1 MSGWETDKG
10 APLLSV
16 IVPVYQAARYLR
28 ACVES
33 ILAQDFD
40 DFELLLVD
48 DGSTDGSGALCDE
61 FGKRDRRVRVVHQE
75 NRGVTRTRERAA
87 ELAQGTLLLWVD
99 ADDTIEAGLF
109 AGIAAVHGRT
119 DADIILYGW
128 RETRG
133 GTTVREVERK
143 DRSLTAW
150 QKGAFLETSFYLW
163 SYACRRSLWAGERAP
178 DEIERAAADGYMTK
192 HLFLKAAR
200 IEALPGVYYNYR
212 RDNEGSITHAFTG
225 RRLQCSAYAW
235 YACYPLFRARF
246 PHEAGPVAAKCLSAA
261 VKAYSFALLSQDL
274 TAAEQAHLAEMV
286 RALLPEAGWRRP
298 RDRVLA
304 WAILHGHHSLLRRYA
319 RGKVRKEQ
327 RKAAGRR
334 QG

>member
-87 ELAQGTLLLWVD
+87 ELARGTLLLWVD

-133 GTTVREVERK
+133 AQPFGRPSGRIAL
-143 DRSLTAW
+143 S
-150 QKGAFLETSFYLW
+150 
-163 SYACRRSLWAGERAP
+163 RR
-178 DEIERAAADGYMTK
+178 
-192 HLFLKAAR
+192 
-200 IEALPGVYYNYR
+200 
-212 RDNEGSITHAFTG
+212 G
-225 RRLQCSAYAW
+225 RREPSWRHRSTSGAT
-235 YACYPLFRARF
+235 P
-246 PHEAGPVAAKCLSAA
+246 AGGRSGRGSGPRMKS
-261 VKAYSFALLSQDL
+261 SG
-274 TAAEQAHLAEMV
+274 
-286 RALLPEAGWRRP
+286 LPPTGT
-298 RDRVLA
+298 
-304 WAILHGHHSLLRRYA
+304 
-319 RGKVRKEQ
+319 
-327 RKAAGRR
+327 
-334 QG
+334 